1 MNLIELVLYRDNLRQ
16 YSAMLNT
23 PFVKILFTTLVEGVP
38 TVGIMSE
45 FIELGNELSIVEVA
59 IDNLEREAVEFRGVG
74 V

>member
-16 YSAMLNT
+16 YSAILNT
-23 PFVKILFTTLVEGVP
+23 PLVNILFTTLVEGVP
-38 TVGIMSE
+38 TARMMSE
-45 FIELGNELSIVEVA
+45 VIGLGNELSKVEVA